1 MSYVSENMLPEDTA
15 AFPHTVNIYSQE
27 SSLLFM
33 LTKCYGKKK
42 NILKYIYLP
51 WIILNVLIKLK
62 VCTEA

>member
-33 LTKCYGKKK
+33 LTKCYGKKREYTE
-42 NILKYIYLP
+42 IYIFT
-51 WIILNVLIKLK
+51 LNNFKCLN
-62 VCTEA
+62 